1 LSLVGLRGLIPAP
14 HLLHLLVLHWGVW
27 RVPLLA
33 NVGIVTKLSALEESS
48 SGRVRRCYGPHGC
61 ANWSPL
67 LTLLG
72 SWAWSLRNKTLK
84 LLSRLLELR
93 SRTWGLLLPEV
104 STRSPKAEQGIL
116 RWVEARARRTP
127 ELSRAGGLPLLL
139 PELFAFV
146 LQADGSI
153 N

>member
-1 LSLVGLRGLIPAP
+1 M
-14 HLLHLLVLHWGVW
+14 HLLVLHWRVW
-27 RVPLLA
+27 RVPLWA
-33 NVGIVTKLSALEESS
+33 NVGIVTKLSALKAS
-48 SGRVRRCYGPHGC
+48 SGRGVRRCYGPHRC

-72 SWAWSLRNKTLK
+72 SWAWSLKNRMLI
-84 LLSRLLELR
+84 LLSRLLELL
-93 SRTWGLLLPEV
+93 SRTWGLLLPKV
-104 STRSPKAEQGIL
+104 STRSPKAERGVL
-116 RWVEARARRTP
+116 RWVEARERRTP

-139 PELFAFV
+139 PEFLAFV